1 MSEARKIMVYEYT
14 HCPFCGSTD
23 ITHTKETYNYKAGF
37 WGLIFLNA
45 LGMFL
50 FGFLCRKRTICH
62 CHECGS
68 LFSYY
73 DEEVV

>member
-1 MSEARKIMVYEYT
+1 MSEARKVMAYEYV

-23 ITHTKETYNYKAGF
+23 ITETKEGYNYKAGF

-45 LGMFL
+45 FGLLL

-62 CHECGS
+62 CNECGS
-68 LFSYY
+68 RFSYY